1 MGLPTK
7 REMNLVALFD
17 SLKNSWTFFRMFII
31 QFLLP
36 SSHPNRIPHNKACGT
51 LALSHIPSFDEVS
64 NLVELPTNLE
74 NCQRTGCM
82 AAFKRLEDFEHHFME
97 IMEIFDESPPSTPGT
112 PDGGASDA
120 EDEKEED
127 SKGMDGATASSF
139 SEVRSCFVGEGHG
152 KRQRVNEPIHIL
164 NVAIRYKSI
173 VDDTLLSDT
182 FTAFCLAKRAV
193 LVERGIRRITFVVMF
208 EHQHSKFFTYRSR
221 DQFHEDRIYH
231 HLEPALSFQL
241 EINRLRTY
249 ELGALPTANQ
259 KMPLYLGKAKVAKGQ
274 EVTDYRFF
282 IQSII
287 RHLDLITEEASF
299 EYLQN
304 EGDSAKIEND
314 G

>member
-1 MGLPTK
+1 
-7 REMNLVALFD
+7 MN
-17 SLKNSWTFFRMFII
+17 SLKNSWAFFRIFII
-31 QFLLP
+31 QFLLT
-36 SSHPNRIPHNKACGT
+36 SSQPNRIPHNQACGT
-51 LALSHIPSFDEVS
+51 LALLHIPSFNEVS
-64 NLVELPTNLE
+64 NLVELPTYLE

-82 AAFKRLEDFEHHFME
+82 AAFKRLKDFEHHLME
-97 IMEIFDESPPSTPGT
+97 IMEIFDESPSSTLGT
-112 PDGGASDA
+112 PDGDTSDA
-120 EDEKEED
+120 EDGKEED
-127 SKGMDGATASSF
+127 SKGMHGATASSF
-139 SEVRSCFVGEGHG
+139 SEVRGCFVGEGHG

-193 LVERGIRRITFVVMF
+193 LVERGIRGITFVVMF

-287 RHLDLITEEASF
+287 RQLDLITEEASF